1 MIPILS
7 SFKVALKALT
17 ANKMR
22 SFLTM
27 LGIIIG
33 VSSVITLVSIGEGL
47 KKTVVGQLNAFG
59 TDQIYVMP
67 GDIESG
73 GGFASSAFGSVSFDF
88 SDATM
93 LESQLEGVIGVV
105 GINETFTS
113 AENGSEELKAVDIIS
128 TTANYSIIATD
139 DVINGTFF
147 SKSHENSKS
156 NVIVVGQTFRE
167 KLFNGQ
173 DPLGKQVTVGGE
185 KFTIIGELEKKG
197 ATLGIDQDTRAYV
210 PVGTF
215 TSDKAKHPTNIIV
228 KARNND
234 DIPTIADSIKR
245 IMRQKYR
252 ADDFSVL
259 TQEET
264 QALVNTILGAVSSA
278 LAGIAAISLLVGG
291 IGISNI
297 MLVSITERT
306 SEIGLRKALGAKPKD
321 ILTQFLVEAITLTV
335 IGGLI
340 GVALGYFAGFAIGL
354 ALPSLQPSI
363 SVTTI
368 VLAAG
373 VSAVVGVLFGVIP
386 AVRAS
391 KLDPIEALR
400 YE

>member
-1 MIPILS
+1 MIPILA
-7 SFKVALKALT
+7 SFKVAFKALS

-47 KKTVVGQLNAFG
+47 KKTVVDQMNSFG

-67 GDIESG
+67 GDIMSG
-73 GGFASSAFGSVSFDF
+73 AGMASSAFGAVSFDF
-88 SDATM
+88 SDADM
-93 LESQLEGVIGVV
+93 LESQLSGVKGVV
-105 GINETFTS
+105 AINESFST
-113 AENGSEELKAVDIIS
+113 AELGGEELKAVDIIS
-128 TTANYSIIATD
+128 TTSNYSMIAQD

-147 SKSHENSKS
+147 SQSHQNSKS

-167 KLFNGQ
+167 KLFNGK
-173 DPLGKQVTVGGE
+173 DPLGKQVTVDGK

-197 ATLGIDQDTRAYV
+197 ATMGVDQDTRAYV
-210 PVGTF
+210 PVGSL
-215 TSDKAKHPTNIIV
+215 TSDQAKHPTTIIV
-228 KARNND
+228 KAENND
-234 DIPTIADSIKR
+234 DIPRIADSVKR
-245 IMRQKYR
+245 VMRQKY
-252 ADDFSVL
+252 DSDEFSVL

-264 QALVNTILGAVSSA
+264 QELVSTILGAVSSA
-278 LAGIAAISLLVGG
+278 LVGIAAISLLVGG

-321 ILTQFLVEAITLTV
+321 ILQQFLVEAIVLTV
-335 IGGLI
+335 VGGLI
-340 GVALGYFAGFAIGL
+340 GVGLGYFAGYGIGL
-354 ALPSLQPSI
+354 ALPSLKPSI
-363 SVTTI
+363 SITTI
-368 VLAAG
+368 LMAAG
-373 VSAVVGVLFGVIP
+373 FSALVGVAFGVFP